1 MCHLPRQLPAINL
14 RYGLISPFRPLLVR
28 CNMPQN
34 TESVEC
40 ANGQMFILGMGFVG
54 QFFAADLKSKGW
66 VVSGSCTTVEKKT
79 KLEEMGF
86 HAYAFDANDPQPEIL
101 DIMKNHTHLLVS
113 IPPVKGL
120 GDPMLCHK
128 EFVRRRLKDG
138 KIQWLTY
145 LSSTSVYGDCGGA
158 WVDEDYPIRPTSEP
172 ARARLAAEEEWLC
185 LGRDLGIAAQIF
197 RLGGIYGPGRSAID
211 TIIKQEPHSKGQKM
225 RLCKQYT
232 SRVHVADICQALNAS
247 ILKRSPWEV
256 FNIVDD
262 DPAPRMEVFM
272 WAQNLVEQ
280 KFPGHVKQPTMSP
293 EREESLV
300 LDKVSRGDKRVSNAR
315 MKKELGVK
323 LFHPTYRSGLQ
334 SIIDHMDNPYL
345 QNLPG
350 S

>member
-1 MCHLPRQLPAINL
+1 MDMCRLPMQLPAINL
-14 RYGLISPFRPLLVR
+14 RYEHTSPFRPLLVR
-28 CNMPQN
+28 CNMSQN
-34 TESVEC
+34 AESMES
-40 ANGQMFILGMGFVG
+40 ANGQMFVLGMGFVG

-66 VVSGSCTTVEKKT
+66 VVSGSCTSVEKKT

-86 HAYAFDANDPQPEIL
+86 PAYVFDANEPQPEIL

-120 GDPMLCHK
+120 GDPMLRHK
-128 EFVRRRLKDG
+128 ELVKRRLKDG

-172 ARARLAAEEEWLC
+172 ARSRLAAEEEWLC
-185 LGRDLGIAAQIF
+185 LGCDLGIAAQIF
-197 RLGGIYGPGRSAID
+197 RLGGIYGPGRR
-211 TIIKQEPHSKGQKM
+211 QV
-225 RLCKQYT
+225 Y
-232 SRVHVADICQALNAS
+232 
-247 ILKRSPWEV
+247 
-256 FNIVDD
+256 NIVDD

-280 KFPGHVKQPTMSP
+280 KFPCHVKQPTISP
-293 EREESLV
+293 EREESLI
-300 LDKVSRGDKRVSNAR
+300 LDKVSRGYKRVSNAR

-323 LFHPTYRSGLQ
+323 LFHSNYRSGLQ

-345 QNLPG
+345 QNSPG